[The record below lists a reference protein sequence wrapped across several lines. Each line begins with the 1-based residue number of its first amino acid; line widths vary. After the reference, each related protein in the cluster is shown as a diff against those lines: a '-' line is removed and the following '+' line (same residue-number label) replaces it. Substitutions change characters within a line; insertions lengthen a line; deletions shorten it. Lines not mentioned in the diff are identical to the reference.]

1 MELYSAAIEHY
12 NIVKDEVN
20 QRYYVE
26 KMNLLNVQI
35 KGVLEM
41 QQRAKRLPQKAEQS
55 PMHWS

>member
-12 NIVKDEVN
+12 NKVKDEVN

-35 KGVLEM
+35 KAVLEM
-41 QQRAKRLPQKAEQS
+41 QQRAKRLSQRVD
-55 PMHWS
+55 